1 MGRSPQT
8 KLFAEI
14 PPGSRILLGP
24 EIMSLASGKGLIAPF
39 SAAHLAPSSYD
50 LSAGARYVV
59 AGGGVN
65 DNTRSSPLTIG
76 PGSYAGLISAECVKI
91 PANLYVMLG
100 PKRKLSYDGI
110 VLLSG
115 SVVDSG
121 YEGHLLFVLYNS
133 SGKKRIIY
141 PGQKICVATF
151 FQLDKAVENP
161 IGPDP
166 SLSAGDFPGDFL
178 NAMANM
184 ELPSMVE
191 INSKLDQI
199 PLIQQRVHDLE
210 KTYSDVTKPMKQ
222 LIESVDKVTRDVDR
236 VSRDVQALTD
246 QGNRVLGK
254 IELHDKSITE
264 HGFKL
269 KYLVWVATVVGA
281 VLITL
286 AVNNLIH
293 SGPTPSTA
301 QSSPSSK

>member
-1 MGRSPQT
+1 MTRSNQP
-8 KLFAEI
+8 KMFPEI
-14 PPGSRILLGP
+14 PSGSRILLGP
-24 EIMSLASGKGLIAPF
+24 EIAALSSGKGLVDPF
-39 SAAHLAPSSYD
+39 SPSHLAPSSYD
-50 LSAGARYVV
+50 LSAGARYVI

-65 DNTRSSPLTIG
+65 DNTRSAPLTIG
-76 PGSYAGLISAECVKI
+76 PGSYAGLISAEHVKI
-91 PANLYVMLG
+91 PANVYVLLG

-115 SVVDSG
+115 SVIDSG

-166 SLSAGDFPGDFL
+166 SLSAGDFPGEFL

-191 INSKLDQI
+191 ITSKLDQI

-210 KTYSDVTKPMKQ
+210 KTYSDVTKPMKE
-222 LIESVDKVTRDVDR
+222 LIESVDRVTRDVDK
-236 VSRDVQALTD
+236 VSRDVQALTE

-254 IELHDKSITE
+254 IELHDKSIAE

-269 KYLVWVATVVGA
+269 KYLLWVATVVGA

-286 AVNNLIH
+286 AVTNVFRANPI
-293 SGPTPSTA
+293 PTPSTA
-301 QSSPSSK
+301 PAK